1 MRNKVS
7 LLVLLFLA
15 NACLAGSI
23 SLQTT
28 VGSVVK
34 DNTLNVS
41 LSIINKGN
49 ESAFNVQAVVR
60 AGDNVLESPY
70 RAELGAEGVYQ
81 AQLKYKLA
89 GTKPGIYPLLVTI
102 NYTDANQYP
111 FSALAAHAFALKQ
124 AAQPVISGQLQP
136 AKLSRKGEMGLI
148 LKNLSGEKLQVQSYL
163 FTPTE
168 LSEKAQKIMSRLDP
182 DAEISAKL
190 PLTNRSALKGS
201 TYQVYA
207 VTEYEKDGR
216 HQTLVTPGT
225 VEIVE
230 GGAFL
235 PFEPMY
241 LVLALILFIAL
252 FILAQF
258 IKKNK

>member
-1 MRNKVS
+1 MSNKLS
-7 LLVLLFLA
+7 LLVILFLA
-15 NACLAGSI
+15 HACLASSI
-23 SLQTT
+23 SLNTT
-28 VGSVVK
+28 IGSVVK

-41 LSIINKGN
+41 LSIINKGD

-60 AGDNVLESPY
+60 AGNNVLESPY
-70 RAELGAEGVYQ
+70 RAELGAEGAYQ
-81 AQLKYKLA
+81 AQLKFKLA
-89 GTKPGIYPLLVTI
+89 GAKPGIYPLLVTI
-102 NYTDANQYP
+102 NYTDANQHP

-124 AAQPVISGQLQP
+124 PAKPILSGQLQP
-136 AKLSRKGEMGLI
+136 TRISKQGEMVLT
-148 LKNLSGEKLQVQSYL
+148 LKNLSSEKLQVQSYL
-163 FTPTE
+163 FAPTE

-182 DAEISAKL
+182 EAELSVKL

-241 LVLALILFIAL
+241 LVLALIMFTAL